1 MDNLEILPKEVKER
15 LDRGD
20 KFLLVDVRQQ
30 WEFDLCRIEGAKLVP
45 LNALSSSLTELAAA
59 DDVVVYCH
67 HGRRSLDAVVF
78 LRQQGVDGARSMAG
92 GIDRWSNEID
102 PKVPRY

>member
-1 MDNLEILPKEVKER
+1 MDNLEITPKDVKAR
-15 LDRGD
+15 LDRGE

-30 WEFDLCRIEGAKLVP
+30 WEFDLCRIDGAKLVP
-45 LNALSSSLTELAAA
+45 LNALSSSLSELAAA
-59 DDVVVYCH
+59 DDVIVYCH
-67 HGRRSLDAVVF
+67 HGKRSMDAVVF

-92 GIDRWSNEID
+92 GIERWSNEVD